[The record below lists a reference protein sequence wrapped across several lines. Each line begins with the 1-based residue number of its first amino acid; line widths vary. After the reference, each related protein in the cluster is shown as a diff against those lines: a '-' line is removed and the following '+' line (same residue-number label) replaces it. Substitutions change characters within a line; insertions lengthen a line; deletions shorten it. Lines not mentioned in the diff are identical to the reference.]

1 MPPPLAYTDQPWLET
16 FSEIIDVR
24 SPKEFAQDRLLG
36 AINLPVLDDQ
46 ERDKV
51 GTLYKQVSPFT
62 ARKVG
67 AALVTQNASRHLA
80 THFATQDKN
89 YHPLIYCWRG
99 GQRSNSLALILSQV
113 GWRVTV
119 LQGGYKTYRS
129 YVRTALETLPAQ
141 FNYRVLGGL
150 TGTGKTQILYQMAQ
164 AGAQVL
170 DLEGLAN
177 HRGSLLG
184 EKWQPQ
190 PSQKYFET
198 LLLGQFQQFNPQQL
212 VWVEAESNKVG
223 QLYLPRSLWQRMTQS
238 PCVEIQ
244 LPLAERVQHLI
255 QEYTY
260 FIDYPAVLI
269 EKLTRLKS
277 RYGQVK
283 LQQWITLIETQ
294 QWESL
299 VEDLLGTH
307 YDPTYRHALG
317 QGYSRVEQ
325 VLTLENLSDPSDPN
339 VIQTLLT

>member
-1 MPPPLAYTDQPWLET
+1 MPPPPIYTDQPWQET
-16 FSEIIDVR
+16 YSEIIDVR
-24 SPKEFAQDRLLG
+24 SPQEFAQDHLLG
-36 AINLPVLDDQ
+36 AVNLPVLDDH
-46 ERDKV
+46 EREKV

-62 ARKVG
+62 ARKAG

-80 THFATQDKN
+80 THFAAKDKN

-129 YVRTALETLPAQ
+129 YVRTELEHLPAQ

-150 TGTGKTQILYQMAQ
+150 TGTGKTQILHQLA
-164 AGAQVL
+164 AARAQVL

-184 EKWQPQ
+184 EQCEPQ

-198 LLLGQFQQFNPQQL
+198 LLLGQFQQFDPQQP
-212 VWVEAESNKVG
+212 VWVEAESSKVG
-223 QLYLPRSLWQRMTQS
+223 QLYLPRSLWQRMTQA

-244 LPLAERVQHLI
+244 LPLAQRVQHLI
-255 QEYTY
+255 QEYPY
-260 FIDYPAVLI
+260 FIDHPPVLI

-277 RYGQVK
+277 RYGQAK
-283 LQQWITLIETQ
+283 LQQWITLIQSQ
-294 QWESL
+294 QWKSL
-299 VEDLLGTH
+299 VEDLLSAH

-325 VLTLENLSDPSDPN
+325 VLALKDLTDPKIIP
-339 VIQTLLT
+339 TLLESA